1 MKITQSTRVVYRAP
15 TKGRDYFSAKSAAWA
30 EARAQMG
37 EKYPQENPAYENGMC
52 YDPGWHWSNEER
64 LVLTHARLA
73 RRILNA
79 FRSARD
85 ESKKVTDAR

>member
-1 MKITQSTRVVYRAP
+1 MKITQSTRIVYRAP

-37 EKYPQENPAYENGMC
+37 KKYPQEHAEYENGMC
-52 YDPGWHWSNEER
+52 YDPGWHWSADER
-64 LVLTHARLA
+64 LVRTYERLA

-79 FRSARD
+79 FRAARLH
-85 ESKKVTDAR
+85 SKAIDAR